1 MDSIKYLS
9 IPNSSLVTRRMPRAV
24 RTIYMDE
31 VGTPDSSRF
40 GMAQAIEMERL
51 LRTVRKVSDKHCSH
65 APDPDVLTNKA
76 RMDERFAYA
85 RETVLPASMMMDVSA
100 TYVDIAER
108 ITGQSLQVTDNPR
121 EEIIAVLGGEFGLI
135 D

>member
-1 MDSIKYLS
+1 M
-9 IPNSSLVTRRMPRAV
+9 
-24 RTIYMDE
+24 
-31 VGTPDSSRF
+31 
-40 GMAQAIEMERL
+40 
-51 LRTVRKVSDKHCSH
+51 
-65 APDPDVLTNKA
+65 LTNKA

-85 RETVLPASMMMDVSA
+85 RETVLPASMMMDVSE